1 MAASLLGIHHVTAIT
16 ADAQKNIDFY
26 TQTLGLR
33 MVKLTV
39 NFDDPSSYHLYF
51 GDAVGSPG
59 TALTFF
65 DWPGAQ
71 RGRIGA
77 PQVTTTAFAVPSAS
91 ITFWRNRLMDLGA
104 QIGGESERFGAKTI
118 SLLDPDGMQLELI
131 ASDDAPD
138 DFVWYSRH
146 VPAEHA
152 IRRFHS
158 VTLSEEGYERT
169 AKLLTETMGYRAT
182 LQGENRFRYEM
193 GGGGAGRIID
203 IVCTPDARHGSTGA
217 GVVHHVAFRTA
228 DDAQQKD
235 WRNTLAAGGFN
246 VSPVMDRQYFHSIYF
261 REPGGVLF
269 EIATDQPG
277 FTADEPADSLGSKLR
292 LPPQY
297 EAYRSQLEEHL
308 PKLKLP
314 DQGKS

>member
-1 MAASLLGIHHVTAIT
+1 MAASISGIHHVTAIT

-51 GDAVGSPG
+51 GDALGSPG

-65 DWPGAQ
+65 DWPGAH

-91 ITFWRNRLMDLGA
+91 INFWRNRLMDMGA
-104 QIGGESERFGAKTI
+104 QIRSESERFGAMTI

-131 ASDDAPD
+131 AADDAPSD
-138 DFVWYSRH
+138 LVWESRH
-146 VPAEHA
+146 VSAEHA

-169 AKLLTETMGYRAT
+169 AQLLTETMGFRSTQQA
-182 LQGENRFRYEM
+182 ENRFRYEI
-193 GGGGAGRIID
+193 GSGGAGQ
-203 IVCTPDARHGSTGA
+203 IVDVLCTPDARHGSMGA

-228 DDAQQKD
+228 DDSQQRD
-235 WRNTLAAGGFN
+235 WRNTLAHGGFN
-246 VSPVMDRQYFHSIYF
+246 VSPVMDRTYFHSIYF

-269 EIATDQPG
+269 EIATDKPG
-277 FTADEPADSLGSKLR
+277 FTQDEPADELGSKLR

-297 EAYRSQLEEHL
+297 EAYRTTLEQNL

-314 DQGKS
+314 QPSKP

>member
-1 MAASLLGIHHVTAIT
+1 MAASILGIHHVTAIT

-26 TQTLGLR
+26 TQILGLR

-51 GDAVGSPG
+51 GDALGSPG

-65 DWPGAQ
+65 DWPGAH

-77 PQVTTTAFAVPSAS
+77 PQVTTTAFAVPTAS
-91 ITFWRNRLMDLGA
+91 MTFWRNRLLDLGVPITA
-104 QIGGESERFGAKTI
+104 ESERFGAKQI
-118 SLLDPDGMQLELI
+118 GLLDPDGMQLELI
-131 ASDDAPD
+131 AADDAPSD
-138 DFVWYSRH
+138 LVWESRH
-146 VPAEHA
+146 VTAENA

-158 VTLSEEGYERT
+158 VTLTEEGYERT

-182 LQGENRFRYEM
+182 QQGENRFRYEI
-193 GGGGAGRIID
+193 GSGGAGQIID
-203 IVCTPDARHGSTGA
+203 VVCTPDAQHGSMGA

-228 DDAQQKD
+228 DDAQQVV
-235 WRNTLAAGGFN
+235 WRKKLAAGGFN

-277 FTADEPADSLGSKLR
+277 FTQDEPADELGSRLR

-297 EAYRSQLEEHL
+297 EAFRSQLEPNL